1 MKSLQFIRPY
11 FHERRLVIL
20 LGIVCLIIVDFLQ
33 LFIPRI
39 VKRAVDGLTL
49 AGIDASGLLSDA
61 LLIAAMGLL
70 IGVFRYGWRQCLLGA
85 SRRVEEGLRNALFG
99 HLQTLSPAYFDRVR
113 TGDLMAHAT
122 NDIMQVRMATGMGMV
137 ALNDALVMGTAAIG
151 FMAFINLRL
160 TLFVL
165 IPAPFIVFGTRIF
178 SRKMHRRYQAVQAA
192 FSELTEA
199 VRERLA
205 GIRVI
210 KAGNREESEALR
222 LEAISSDYIR
232 KNIRLVRITGAFFP
246 MMVLFTNL
254 SLAIVLV
261 LGGRQTILGTIT
273 PGDFVAFISYL
284 WLLTWP
290 MMAMGWVTNL
300 IQRGAAS
307 LGRIARILETRP
319 DIREHPHPRPLPKVR
334 GEIVFEKVGFGY
346 DPTGEGVLSEIDL
359 RIRPGQVLG
368 VVGPQGSGKTS
379 LVSLIPR
386 IYDAGSGQVRLDG
399 RDVRDLR
406 LSELRAHVSFMA
418 QEPFIFAG
426 SVRENITFG
435 DPSVD
440 DLRLKQVLAAAA
452 LTETVAGLPNGLETR
467 VGERGV
473 ILSGGQKQRIALA
486 RALLKPAP
494 VMILDDPISQV
505 DMQTGAR
512 IVDTLRQLAG
522 GRTLVVVSHRL
533 TAVRFADQ
541 IIVMA
546 DGRIAARGSHA
557 ALVDQGGYYA
567 RTYRLQEY
575 APAQAKEAPPDA
587 WAAGNPIRS

>member
-1 MKSLQFIRPY
+1 MKSLRFIQPY
-11 FHERRLVIL
+11 LYERRRVIL
-20 LGIVCLIIVDFLQ
+20 FGIGCLIIVDTLQ

-39 VKRAVDGLTL
+39 IKRAVDGLTL
-49 AGIDASGLLSDA
+49 AKIDASGLLTDA

-70 IGVFRYGWRQCLLGA
+70 IGTFRYGWRQCLLGA
-85 SRRVEEGLRNALFG
+85 SRRVEEGLRNALFR

-165 IPAPFIVFGTRIF
+165 IPMPLIVFGTRIF
-178 SRKMHRRYQAVQAA
+178 SRKMHHRYQAVQAA

-222 LEAISSDYIR
+222 LEAISSAYIR
-232 KNIRLVRITGAFFP
+232 KNIRLVKITGAFFP
-246 MMVLFTNL
+246 MMALFTNL
-254 SLAIVLV
+254 SLAIVLF

-307 LGRIARILETRP
+307 LGRIGRILDTRP
-319 DIREHPHPRPLPKVR
+319 DIRERSDAEALTAVR
-334 GEIVFEKVGFGY
+334 GEIVFDKVGFGY
-346 DPTGEGVLSEIDL
+346 GQTGEVVLADIDL
-359 RIRPGQVLG
+359 RVGPGQVLG

-379 LVSLIPR
+379 LASLIPR

-399 RDVRDLR
+399 HDVRDLR
-406 LSELRAHVSFMA
+406 LADLRAQVSFMA

-426 SVRENITFG
+426 TVRENITFG

-440 DLRLKQVLAAAA
+440 DRQLAQVLEAAA
-452 LTETVAGLPNGLETR
+452 LADTVAGFPHGLETR

-486 RALLKPAP
+486 RALFKPAP
-494 VMILDDPISQV
+494 LMILDDPISQV
-505 DMQTGAR
+505 DMQTGAK
-512 IVDTLRQLAG
+512 IAQSLRELAG
-522 GRTLVVVSHRL
+522 RHTLVVVSHRL
-533 TAVRFADQ
+533 AAVRFADE

-546 DGRIAARGSHA
+546 NGRIAARGTHA
-557 ALVDQGGYYA
+557 ALLGQGGYYA
-567 RTYRLQEY
+567 RTYRLQELA
-575 APAQAKEAPPDA
+575 APQPKELS
-587 WAAGNPIRS
+587 RSS

>member
-11 FHERRLVIL
+11 LLECRLVIL
-20 LGIVCLIIVDFLQ
+20 LGIACLIIVDILQ
-33 LFIPRI
+33 LYIPRI
-39 VKRAVDGLTL
+39 IKRAVDGLTL
-49 AGIDASGLLSDA
+49 AGIDASDLWADA
-61 LLIAAMGLL
+61 LLIGAMGLL
-70 IGVFRYGWRQCLLGA
+70 IGVFRYGWRQCLLGT

-113 TGDLMAHAT
+113 TGDLMAHAS

-165 IPAPFIVFGTRIF
+165 IPAPFIVIGTRIF
-178 SRKMHRRYQAVQAA
+178 SRKMHSRYQAVQAA

-222 LEAISSDYIR
+222 LEVISSDYIR
-232 KNIRLVRITGAFFP
+232 KNIRLVKITGAFFP
-246 MMVLFTNL
+246 MMALFTNL

-319 DIREHPHPRPLPKVR
+319 DIRERPDARPLSNLR

-346 DPTGEGVLSEIDL
+346 GQTAEGVLADIDL
-359 RIRPGQVLG
+359 RVHPGQVLG

-379 LVSLIPR
+379 LVNLIPR

-399 RDVRDLR
+399 HDVRDLR
-406 LSELRAHVSFMA
+406 LSDLRAQVAFMA

-440 DLRLKQVLAAAA
+440 DRRLAQVLAAAA
-452 LTETVAGLPNGLETR
+452 LTETVADLPHGLETR

-486 RALLKPAP
+486 RALLRPAP

-512 IVDTLRQLAG
+512 IVDSLRQLAG

-533 TAVRFADQ
+533 AAVRFADQ

-546 DGRIAARGSHA
+546 DGHIAARGSHA
-557 ALVDQGGYYA
+557 ALLARGGYYA

-575 APAQAKEAPPDA
+575 AAAQEKEAPP
-587 WAAGNPIRS
+587 AARATGDPIRP

>member
-11 FHERRLVIL
+11 LHERRHVIL
-20 LGIVCLIIVDFLQ
+20 LGIVCLIIVDGLQ

-39 VKRAVDGLTL
+39 IKRAVDGLTL
-49 AGIDASGLLSDA
+49 ARIDASGLLAEA

-70 IGVFRYGWRQCLLGA
+70 IGVFRYGWRQCLLGT
-85 SRRVEEGLRNALFG
+85 SRRVEEGLRNALFR

-165 IPAPFIVFGTRIF
+165 IPMPFIVFGTRIF
-178 SRKMHRRYQAVQAA
+178 SRKMHRRYQAVQGA

-222 LEAISSDYIR
+222 LEAISSAYIR
-232 KNIRLVRITGAFFP
+232 KNIRLVKITGAFFP
-246 MMVLFTNL
+246 MMALFTNL
-254 SLAIVLV
+254 SLAIVLL

-307 LGRIARILETRP
+307 LERIGRILDTRP
-319 DIREHPHPRPLPKVR
+319 DIRERPDARALAEVQ
-334 GEIVFEKVGFGY
+334 GEIVFDKVGYGY
-346 DPTGEGVLSEIDL
+346 
-359 RIRPGQVLG
+359 
-368 VVGPQGSGKTS
+368 
-379 LVSLIPR
+379 
-386 IYDAGSGQVRLDG
+386 A
-399 RDVRDLR
+399 
-406 LSELRAHVSFMA
+406 
-418 QEPFIFAG
+418 
-426 SVRENITFG
+426 
-435 DPSVD
+435 
-440 DLRLKQVLAAAA
+440 
-452 LTETVAGLPNGLETR
+452 
-467 VGERGV
+467 
-473 ILSGGQKQRIALA
+473 
-486 RALLKPAP
+486 
-494 VMILDDPISQV
+494 
-505 DMQTGAR
+505 
-512 IVDTLRQLAG
+512 
-522 GRTLVVVSHRL
+522 
-533 TAVRFADQ
+533 
-541 IIVMA
+541 
-546 DGRIAARGSHA
+546 
-557 ALVDQGGYYA
+557 
-567 RTYRLQEY
+567 
-575 APAQAKEAPPDA
+575 
-587 WAAGNPIRS
+587 

>member
-11 FHERRLVIL
+11 LRERRWGIL
-20 LGIVCLIIVDFLQ
+20 LGITCLIIVDILQ
-33 LFIPRI
+33 LLIPRVI
-39 VKRAVDGLTL
+39 KRAVDGLTL
-49 AGIDASGLLSDA
+49 GGIDASGLWSDA

-70 IGVFRYGWRQCLLGA
+70 IGVFRYGWRQCLLGT
-85 SRRVEEGLRNALFG
+85 SRRVEEGLRNVLFG

-151 FMAFINLRL
+151 FMAFIDLRL
-160 TLFVL
+160 TLCVL

-222 LEAISSDYIR
+222 LEAISSAYIR
-232 KNIRLVRITGAFFP
+232 QNIRLVKITGAFFP
-246 MMVLFTNL
+246 MMALFTNL

-307 LGRIARILETRP
+307 LGRIATILETRP
-319 DIREHPHPRPLPKVR
+319 DIRERPDARPLSKLR
-334 GEIVFEKVGFGY
+334 GEIVFEKVSFGY
-346 DPTGEGVLSEIDL
+346 GQSAEQVLTDIDL
-359 RIRPGQVLG
+359 RVRPGQVLG

-386 IYDAGSGQVRLDG
+386 IYDVGSGGVRLDG
-399 RDVRDLR
+399 HDVRDLR
-406 LSELRAHVSFMA
+406 LAELRAQVSFMA

-435 DPSVD
+435 DPSVED
-440 DLRLKQVLAAAA
+440 RQLAQVLAAAA
-452 LTETVAGLPNGLETR
+452 LTETVAGLPQGLETR

-505 DMQTGAR
+505 DMQTGAK
-512 IVDTLRQLAG
+512 IVDTLRQLAQG
-522 GRTLVVVSHRL
+522 CTLVVVSHRL
-533 TAVRFADQ
+533 AAVRFADQ

-557 ALVDQGGYYA
+557 ALLGQGGYYA

-575 APAQAKEAPPDA
+575 AAPRAEEALRV
-587 WAAGNPIRS
+587 AGSAGGRVRP

>member
-11 FHERRLVIL
+11 LRERRWGIL
-20 LGIVCLIIVDFLQ
+20 LGITCLIIVDILQ
-33 LFIPRI
+33 LLIPRVI
-39 VKRAVDGLTL
+39 KRAVDGLTL
-49 AGIDASGLLSDA
+49 GGIDASGLWSDA

-70 IGVFRYGWRQCLLGA
+70 IGVFRYGWRQCLLGT
-85 SRRVEEGLRNALFG
+85 SRRVEEGLRNVLFG

-151 FMAFINLRL
+151 FMAFIDLRL
-160 TLFVL
+160 TLCVL

-222 LEAISSDYIR
+222 LEAISSAYIR
-232 KNIRLVRITGAFFP
+232 QNIRLVKITGAFFP
-246 MMVLFTNL
+246 MMALFTNL

-307 LGRIARILETRP
+307 LGRIATILETRP
-319 DIREHPHPRPLPKVR
+319 DIRERPDARLLSKLR
-334 GEIVFEKVGFGY
+334 GEIVFEKVSFGY
-346 DPTGEGVLSEIDL
+346 GQSAEQVLTDIDL
-359 RIRPGQVLG
+359 RVRPGQVLG

-386 IYDAGSGQVRLDG
+386 IYDVGRGGVRLDG
-399 RDVRDLR
+399 HDVRDLR
-406 LSELRAHVSFMA
+406 LAELRAQVSFMA

-435 DPSVD
+435 DPSVED
-440 DLRLKQVLAAAA
+440 RQLAQVLAAAA
-452 LTETVAGLPNGLETR
+452 LTETVAGLPQGLETR

-505 DMQTGAR
+505 DMQTGAK
-512 IVDTLRQLAG
+512 IVDTLRQLAQG
-522 GRTLVVVSHRL
+522 CTLVVVSHRL
-533 TAVRFADQ
+533 AAVRFADQ

-557 ALVDQGGYYA
+557 ALLGQGGYYA

-575 APAQAKEAPPDA
+575 AAPRAEEALRV
-587 WAAGNPIRS
+587 AGSAGGRVRP

>member
-1 MKSLQFIRPY
+1 VKGRLFLKSLQFIRPY
-11 FHERRLVIL
+11 LYERRRVIL
-20 LGIVCLIIVDFLQ
+20 LGIACLIIVDVLQ
-33 LFIPRI
+33 LYIPRI
-39 VKRAVDGLTL
+39 IKRAVDGLTL
-49 AGIDASGLLSDA
+49 ARIDAPGLLADA

-70 IGVFRYGWRQCLLGA
+70 IGVFRYGWRQCLLGT
-85 SRRVEEGLRNALFG
+85 SRRVEEGLRNALFR

-165 IPAPFIVFGTRIF
+165 IPMPFIVFGTRIF
-178 SRKMHRRYQAVQAA
+178 SRKMHHRYQAVQGA

-222 LEAISSDYIR
+222 LEAISSVYIR
-232 KNIRLVRITGAFFP
+232 KNIHLVKITGAFFP
-246 MMVLFTNL
+246 MMALFTNL
-254 SLAIVLV
+254 SLAIVLF

-307 LGRIARILETRP
+307 LGRIGKILDTRP
-319 DIREHPHPRPLPKVR
+319 DIRERPDAGSLAEVQ
-334 GEIVFEKVGFGY
+334 GEIVFDRVNFGY
-346 DPTGEGVLSEIDL
+346 DETGEKVLADIDL

-399 RDVRDLR
+399 HDVRDLR
-406 LSELRAHVSFMA
+406 LAGLRAHVCFMA

-426 SVRENITFG
+426 TVRENITFG
-435 DPSVD
+435 DPSAD
-440 DLRLKQVLAAAA
+440 GQRLARVLEAAA
-452 LTETVAGLPNGLETR
+452 LADTVAGLPHGLETR

-486 RALLKPAP
+486 RALFKPAP

-505 DMQTGAR
+505 DMQTGAK
-512 IVDTLRQLAG
+512 IAHTLRALAG
-522 GRTLVVVSHRL
+522 RHTLVVVSHRL
-533 TAVRFADQ
+533 AAVRFADQ

-546 DGRIAARGSHA
+546 DGRIAARGTHA
-557 ALVDQGGYYA
+557 ALLGQGGYYA
-567 RTYRLQEY
+567 RTYRLQEFA
-575 APAQAKEAPPDA
+575 APRKKEPLLCT
-587 WAAGNPIRS
+587 